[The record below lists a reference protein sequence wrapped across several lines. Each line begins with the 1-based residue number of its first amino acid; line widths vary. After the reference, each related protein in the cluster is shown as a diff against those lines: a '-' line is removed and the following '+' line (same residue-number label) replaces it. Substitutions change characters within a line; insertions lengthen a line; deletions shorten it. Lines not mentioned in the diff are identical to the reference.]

1 MRKDANLK
9 SRVKNSTIYFQLGL
23 IATMLVVLFVLEIQF
38 KQEVKEPETIALTPS
53 DEDILIANYTIIERK
68 EVVKPQNKVEK
79 QSPKLPNEI
88 ENVEMK
94 DDEVEVK
101 ETELKSENNTSSE
114 DAENTESENKNENN
128 SSNNAPKKDVNIFN
142 VEQLPMFPECRGLS
156 RSEQKACFDSQLMKA
171 IVRNLNYPEKDLR
184 NGNQGTA
191 LIEFVIDEKGNV
203 TNVKALDNKRAT
215 ENMQEAAKKAV
226 KKLPKLIP
234 AKQGND
240 NVRIKYTIPISFR
253 IQ

>member
-53 DEDILIANYTIIERK
+53 DEDILIADYTIIERK

-94 DDEVEVK
+94 DDEVE
-101 ETELKSENNTSSE
+101 ETELKSESDTSSE
-114 DAENTESENKNENN
+114 DPENTESENNNENN
-128 SSNNAPKKDVNIFN
+128 APANTPKKEVNIFN

>member
-38 KQEVKEPETIALTPS
+38 KQDVKEPETIAFTPS
-53 DEDILIANYTIIERK
+53 DEDILIADYTIIERK

-94 DDEVEVK
+94 DDETEVK
-101 ETELKSENNTSSE
+101 ETELKSESNTSSE
-114 DAENTESENKNENN
+114 DVENTESENNNENN
-128 SSNNAPKKDVNIFN
+128 TPANAPKKDVNIFN

-203 TNVKALDNKRAT
+203 VNVKALDNKRAT